1 MKILNIELNNLN
13 SLRGIWK
20 INLSDKIYEANG
32 IFAVTGPT
40 GAGKTTIFDAVTL
53 ALYGCTPRLGK
64 ITKASNEIMSR
75 HTNECYAKVIFEVG
89 GKKYLSCWEQH
100 RGGKNKALQEAKHYI
115 SNAETGEI
123 FSDKISDTADKVCE
137 ITGLDFKRFRQAV
150 MLEQGGFDAFLK
162 AGKNDRAQILEL
174 LTGTEIYG
182 KISKLV
188 FERCKDEGQK
198 LSDIKF
204 KRDNIKHDDD
214 EFQNDEEITEA
225 LKNFNEKLEATHKN
239 LNDTRKNLEWRK
251 GIQKLENEL
260 KEIFYEIQQL
270 AKRSEI
276 LEPDLRRL
284 ETALKASELAVDFS
298 TLKTRRENC
307 RKIHGRVESLRE
319 SIVNCEKKIFD
330 IETLEIPD
338 IKNKIQY
345 TKKNLS
351 PDESPEIFCSMLKE
365 RMNAYTKIAKK
376 KNEIEKAKKQTME
389 IFRQASENL
398 KISEEK
404 QKSAYYNYEAARKK
418 ADEFSNMRIEAI
430 LEIERNNLKPGMP
443 CPVCGS
449 TEHPKIIHFGEKISG
464 DVMRFDAPLKKAQT
478 EANAASKALEEAN
491 RDLQNLK
498 SIESE
503 TRAKQEN
510 YIREFNDLS
519 GEWSASRAEIENLLR
534 KIGIMT
540 DSSTKLGQIKSAVD
554 SWLLNFQNLEKNLE
568 EKNKKLENFKIT
580 LAANKENFSKENS
593 EYEISKSE
601 LQELEKN
608 FAEKLREKNFENEK
622 IFSDSILD
630 EKEIKKINLRKQEL
644 ENYKNKLQA
653 LKDDR
658 EKKLAQA
665 NLNFLT
671 PKTGDELEAELKEL
685 EKSVS
690 EFNRKIF
697 ELDSKREKLKK
708 IQREVAKLDK
718 EYKEQEKIFSDWSA
732 LSQIIGQAS
741 GDKFRIFAQRVTL
754 EKMIEL
760 ANVQLEKMYG
770 RYVLTARP
778 DDSQGLELSV
788 IDREQANEIRP
799 TKNLSGGE
807 RFIVSLAL
815 ALGLSQISANKTR
828 IDSLFLDEGFGS
840 LDEEALNTALEA
852 LSELHRSGRMIGI
865 ISHVQS
871 LRERISAKI
880 EVVPVNE
887 GVSIMKGF
895 GVERG

>member
-1 MKILNIELNNLN
+1 M
-13 SLRGIWK
+13 
-20 INLSDKIYEANG
+20 
-32 IFAVTGPT
+32 
-40 GAGKTTIFDAVTL
+40 
-53 ALYGCTPRLGK
+53 
-64 ITKASNEIMSR
+64 
-75 HTNECYAKVIFEVG
+75 
-89 GKKYLSCWEQH
+89 
-100 RGGKNKALQEAKHYI
+100 
-115 SNAETGEI
+115 
-123 FSDKISDTADKVCE
+123 
-137 ITGLDFKRFRQAV
+137 
-150 MLEQGGFDAFLK
+150 
-162 AGKNDRAQILEL
+162 
-174 LTGTEIYG
+174 
-182 KISKLV
+182 
-188 FERCKDEGQK
+188 
-198 LSDIKF
+198 
-204 KRDNIKHDDD
+204 
-214 EFQNDEEITEA
+214 
-225 LKNFNEKLEATHKN
+225 
-239 LNDTRKNLEWRK
+239 
-251 GIQKLENEL
+251 
-260 KEIFYEIQQL
+260 
-270 AKRSEI
+270 
-276 LEPDLRRL
+276 
-284 ETALKASELAVDFS
+284 
-298 TLKTRRENC
+298 
-307 RKIHGRVESLRE
+307 
-319 SIVNCEKKIFD
+319 
-330 IETLEIPD
+330 
-338 IKNKIQY
+338 
-345 TKKNLS
+345 
-351 PDESPEIFCSMLKE
+351 
-365 RMNAYTKIAKK
+365 
-376 KNEIEKAKKQTME
+376 
-389 IFRQASENL
+389 
-398 KISEEK
+398 
-404 QKSAYYNYEAARKK
+404 
-418 ADEFSNMRIEAI
+418 
-430 LEIERNNLKPGMP
+430 
-443 CPVCGS
+443 
-449 TEHPKIIHFGEKISG
+449 
-464 DVMRFDAPLKKAQT
+464 
-478 EANAASKALEEAN
+478 
-491 RDLQNLK
+491 
-498 SIESE
+498 
-503 TRAKQEN
+503 
-510 YIREFNDLS
+510 
-519 GEWSASRAEIENLLR
+519 
-534 KIGIMT
+534 
-540 DSSTKLGQIKSAVD
+540 
-554 SWLLNFQNLEKNLE
+554 NFQNLEKNLE

-644 ENYKNKLQA
+644 ENDKNKLQA